1 MKKTSKYVL
10 LLSAGLLLAPVALN
24 PIVDVPTV
32 YATETVASKE
42 LTISGGYY
50 GMGVAIEPFTMTVKV
65 GDTISIDDIKAKFN
79 ITATTQSF
87 EMVDWE
93 GAPTKTWNS
102 ETTSI
107 VITEELLGYDNLR
120 ITFESLMSNVQH
132 EHHASF
138 LNLVDGSH
146 IKPTELNPKDWNG
159 APHIPGYIHVALY
172 GEGLMGRS
180 VSICYYVPE
189 GTDLATVRRLILER
203 KLENF
208 VVQNL
213 DSLFPT
219 ETVKIETS
227 ESQPAVSASSE
238 NNTTSSSTSQSEPT
252 TSSST
257 STSTSTSSSTE
268 LSTTSLFT
276 AKDFPDYSDEQV
288 LAAQVAYTIHQ
299 IGGEAIKPLYA
310 SGVKTTF
317 SSKEAGS
324 QATSFVPNV
333 ILPRKTYYIES
344 GLTGITTYSTVIT
357 YSDNGDGTITVY
369 SIPDSLDR
377 LGTTL
382 AEQEEKLNRLFKE
395 GHVITVLKPS
405 KEEVL
410 VRLQQMVGGSSSAST
425 NSTSIGPGQ
434 TSSGTASSD
443 VDTRGTATSSQ
454 STTGTTGS
462 KQSIKGTTAQGKST
476 AETTAADKVAA
487 KKADKKNL
495 PKTGEV
501 GSWLAIAGLALLPTA
516 AYFLKKQKENQG

>member
-24 PIVDVPTV
+24 HIVDVPTV

-42 LTISGGYY
+42 ITIAGGYY
-50 GMGVAIEPFTMTVKV
+50 GQGVAIDPFTMTVKV
-65 GDTISIDDIKAKFN
+65 GDVISIDDLKAKYN

-159 APHIPGYIHVALY
+159 APQIPGYIHVALY
-172 GEGLMGRS
+172 GEGAMGRS

-189 GTDLATVRRLILER
+189 GTDLATVRRLIDEKRLG
-203 KLENF
+203 NF
-208 VVQNL
+208 VVKNL
-213 DSLFPT
+213 DTLFPT
-219 ETVKIETS
+219 EVASIGNESGQSGNTGNTASVET
-227 ESQPAVSASSE
+227 PASDIGIKA
-238 NNTTSSSTSQSEPT
+238 
-252 TSSST
+252 
-257 STSTSTSSSTE
+257 
-268 LSTTSLFT
+268 LFT
-276 AKDFPDYSDEQV
+276 ATDFPGYSEEQV
-288 LAAQVAYTIHQ
+288 FAAQVAYTIHQ
-299 IGGEAIKPLYA
+299 IGGEAIKPLFA

-333 ILPRKTYYIES
+333 ILPKKTYYIES
-344 GLTGITTYSTVIT
+344 GLTGIITYSTVIT

-382 AEQEEKLNRLFKE
+382 AEQEEKLNRLFNE
-395 GHVITVLKPS
+395 GRVVSVLKPS

-410 VRLQQMVGGSSSAST
+410 SRLQKMVGGGSSVST
-425 NSTSIGPGQ
+425 TSTSTSHSESQSNQ
-434 TSSGTASSD
+434 TSLGT
-443 VDTRGTATSSQ
+443 TAPSQ
-454 STTGTTGS
+454 ST
-462 KQSIKGTTAQGKST
+462 KGTTKTQEKST
-476 AETTAADKVAA
+476 GQTNATDKATANKAN
-487 KKADKKNL
+487 KKSL
-495 PKTGEV
+495 PKTGQV
-501 GSWLAIAGLALLPTA
+501 NSGLALVGLALLPMA
-516 AYFLKKQKENQG
+516 AYFHKKQKKN

>member
-10 LLSAGLLLAPVALN
+10 LLSAGLLLAPIALN

-42 LTISGGYY
+42 IMIAGGYY
-50 GMGVAIEPFTMTVKV
+50 GQGVAIDPFTMTVKV
-65 GDTISIDDIKAKFN
+65 GDVISIDDLKAKYN
-79 ITATTQSF
+79 ITAATQSF

-172 GEGLMGRS
+172 GEGAMGTS

-189 GTDLATVRRLILER
+189 GTDLATVRRLIDEKRLG
-203 KLENF
+203 NF
-208 VVQNL
+208 VVKNL
-213 DSLFPT
+213 DSLFP
-219 ETVKIETS
+219 S
-227 ESQPAVSASSE
+227 EVTPAGNEGGQSSKAE
-238 NNTTSSSTSQSEPT
+238 N
-252 TSSST
+252 T
-257 STSTSTSSSTE
+257 STAETPISDVGSKA
-268 LSTTSLFT
+268 LFT
-276 AKDFPDYSDEQV
+276 ATDFPGHSEEQV
-288 LAAQVAYTIHQ
+288 FAAQVAYTIHKT
-299 IGGEAIKPLYA
+299 GGEAMKPLFA
-310 SGVKTTF
+310 SGVKTIF
-317 SSKEAGS
+317 HSKEAGS
-324 QATSFVPNV
+324 QATDLTPNV
-333 ILPRKTYYIES
+333 LLPRKTYYIMT
-344 GLTGITTYSTVIT
+344 GLEGISTYTKVIT
-357 YSDNGDGTITVY
+357 YSDNGDGTVTVY
-369 SIPDSLDR
+369 SIPDRLER
-377 LGTTL
+377 LGSTQ
-382 AEQEEKLNRLFKE
+382 EKYEEKMNVLFKE
-395 GHVITVLKPS
+395 GRVITVLKPS
-405 KEEVL
+405 MEEVSL
-410 VRLQQMVGGSSSAST
+410 RLKTMVKEDIFAST
-425 NSTSIGPGQ
+425 SLANIESKPSNPTSTSHNESQPGQ
-434 TSSGTASSD
+434 TPSGTASSD

-476 AETTAADKVAA
+476 AETTAADKTAV

-495 PKTGEV
+495 PKTGQV

-516 AYFLKKQKENQG
+516 AYFLKKQKKNQG

>member
-24 PIVDVPTV
+24 HIVDVPTV
-32 YATETVASKE
+32 YATETVGSKE
-42 LTISGGYY
+42 LTIAGGYY

-65 GDTISIDDIKAKFN
+65 GDVISIDDLKAKYN
-79 ITATTQSF
+79 ITAATQSF

-159 APHIPGYIHVALY
+159 APQIPGYIHVALY

-189 GTDLATVRRLILER
+189 GTDLATVRRLIDEKGLG
-203 KLENF
+203 NF
-208 VVQNL
+208 VVKNL
-213 DSLFPT
+213 DSLF
-219 ETVKIETS
+219 
-227 ESQPAVSASSE
+227 
-238 NNTTSSSTSQSEPT
+238 
-252 TSSST
+252 
-257 STSTSTSSSTE
+257 STE
-268 LSTTSLFT
+268 VTTIGNESGQSGNTGNTASVETPASDIGTEALFT
-276 AKDFPDYSDEQV
+276 AKDFPGYSEEQV
-288 LAAQVAYTIHQ
+288 FAAQVAYTIHQ
-299 IGGEAIKPLYA
+299 IGGEAIKPLFA

-333 ILPRKTYYIES
+333 ILPKKTYYIES
-344 GLTGITTYSTVIT
+344 GLTGIITYSTVIT

-382 AEQEEKLNRLFKE
+382 AEQEEKLKRLFNE
-395 GHVITVLKPS
+395 GRVVSVLKPS
-405 KEEVL
+405 KEDVL
-410 VRLQQMVGGSSSAST
+410 SRLQKMVGGGSSVST
-425 NSTSIGPGQ
+425 ISTSTSHSESQSNQ
-434 TSSGTASSD
+434 TSLGT
-443 VDTRGTATSSQ
+443 TAPSQ
-454 STTGTTGS
+454 STTATTGLNR
-462 KQSIKGTTAQGKST
+462 SIKGTVSSQEKST
-476 AETTAADKVAA
+476 GQTKATDKATD

-495 PKTGEV
+495 PKTGQV
-501 GSWLAIAGLALLPTA
+501 GSWLALAGLALLPTA
-516 AYFLKKQKENQG
+516 TYFLKKQKKN

>member
-1 MKKTSKYVL
+1 MKKTSKYIL

-24 PIVDVPTV
+24 HIVDVPTV
-32 YATETVASKE
+32 YATEAVASKE

-87 EMVDWE
+87 EMTDKE
-93 GAPTKTWNS
+93 GAPTKRWNPG
-102 ETTSI
+102 TTSI
-107 VITEELLGYDNLR
+107 VVTEELLAYDALS
-120 ITFESLMSNVQH
+120 ITFASSLSSPQPDQGH
-132 EHHASF
+132 FAYY
-138 LNLVDGSH
+138 LNLVDGS
-146 IKPTELNPKDWNG
+146 IIRPNEINPKDWNG

-172 GEGLMGRS
+172 GEGVMGTS

-189 GTDLATVRRLILER
+189 GTDLATVRRLIDEKRLG
-203 KLENF
+203 NF
-208 VVQNL
+208 VVKNL

-219 ETVKIETS
+219 ESVIIETS
-227 ESQPAVSASSE
+227 EPQPTVSASSE
-238 NNTTSSSTSQSEPT
+238 NNATSSSTSQSET
-252 TSSST
+252 TA
-257 STSTSTSSSTE
+257 TSSSTE

-288 LAAQVAYTIHQ
+288 FAAQVAYTIHQ
-299 IGGEAIKPLYA
+299 IGGEAIKPLFA

-317 SSKEAGS
+317 FSKEAGS

-344 GLTGITTYSTVIT
+344 GLTGIITYSTVIT

-425 NSTSIGPGQ
+425 NSTSIGQSDSQPGQ

-443 VDTRGTATSSQ
+443 VDTRGTATSNQ

-476 AETTAADKVAA
+476 AETTVADKAVV

-495 PKTGEV
+495 PKTGQV

>member
-24 PIVDVPTV
+24 HIVDVPTV
-32 YATETVASKE
+32 HATETVASKE
-42 LTISGGYY
+42 ITIAGGYY
-50 GMGVAIEPFTMTVKV
+50 GQGVAIDPFTMTVKV
-65 GDTISIDDIKAKFN
+65 GDVISIDDLKAKYN
-79 ITATTQSF
+79 ITAATQSF

-159 APHIPGYIHVALY
+159 APQIPGYIHVALY
-172 GEGLMGRS
+172 GEGVMGRS

-189 GTDLATVRRLILER
+189 GTDLATVRRLIDEKRLG
-203 KLENF
+203 NF
-208 VVQNL
+208 VVKNL
-213 DSLFPT
+213 DSLFLT
-219 ETVKIETS
+219 EVAPVGN
-227 ESQPAVSASSE
+227 ES
-238 NNTTSSSTSQSEPT
+238 SQSSNTGNTASVETPV
-252 TSSST
+252 SDIG
-257 STSTSTSSSTE
+257 TE
-268 LSTTSLFT
+268 ALFT
-276 AKDFPDYSDEQV
+276 ATDFPGYSEEQV
-288 LAAQVAYTIHQ
+288 LAAQVAYTLHK
-299 IGGEAIKPLYA
+299 IGGEAISPLFA

-333 ILPRKTYYIES
+333 ILPKKTYYIES
-344 GLTGITTYSTVIT
+344 GLTGIITYSTVIT

-382 AEQEEKLNRLFKE
+382 AEQEEKLNRLFNE
-395 GHVITVLKPS
+395 GRVVSVLKPS

-410 VRLQQMVGGSSSAST
+410 SRLQQMVGGGSSVST
-425 NSTSIGPGQ
+425 TSTSTSHSESQSNQ
-434 TSSGTASSD
+434 TPSGT
-443 VDTRGTATSSQ
+443 TLPSQ
-454 STTGTTGS
+454 STTATTGIN
-462 KQSIKGTTAQGKST
+462 QSIKGTVSSQEKST
-476 AETTAADKVAA
+476 GQTKATDKAAD

-495 PKTGEV
+495 PKTGQV
-501 GSWLAIAGLALLPTA
+501 GSWLTLAGLALLPMV
-516 AYFLKKQKENQG
+516 AYFHKKQKKN

>member
-42 LTISGGYY
+42 IMIAGGYY
-50 GMGVAIEPFTMTVKV
+50 GQGVAIDPFTMTVKV
-65 GDTISIDDIKAKFN
+65 GDVISIDDLKAKYN

-189 GTDLATVRRLILER
+189 GTDLATVRRLIDEKGLG
-203 KLENF
+203 NF
-208 VVQNL
+208 VVKNL

-219 ETVKIETS
+219 ETVIIETS
-227 ESQPAVSASSE
+227 EPQPAVSASSE
-238 NNTTSSSTSQSEPT
+238 NNATSSSTSQSET
-252 TSSST
+252 TA
-257 STSTSTSSSTE
+257 TSSSTE

-410 VRLQQMVGGSSSAST
+410 VRLQQMVGGTSSAST

>member
-10 LLSAGLLLAPVALN
+10 LLSAALLLDQIALN

-32 YATETVASKE
+32 HATETVASKE
-42 LTISGGYY
+42 ITIAGGYY
-50 GMGVAIEPFTMTVKV
+50 GQGVAIDPFTMTVKV
-65 GDTISIDDIKAKFN
+65 GDIISIDDLKAKYN

-87 EMVDWE
+87 EMTDKE

-159 APHIPGYIHVALY
+159 APQIPGYIHVALY
-172 GEGLMGRS
+172 GEGVMGRS

-189 GTDLATVRRLILER
+189 GTDLATVRRLIDEKRLG
-203 KLENF
+203 NF
-208 VVQNL
+208 VVKNL
-213 DSLFPT
+213 DSLFLT
-219 ETVKIETS
+219 EVAPVGN
-227 ESQPAVSASSE
+227 ES
-238 NNTTSSSTSQSEPT
+238 SQSSNTGNTASVETPV
-252 TSSST
+252 SDIG
-257 STSTSTSSSTE
+257 TE
-268 LSTTSLFT
+268 ALFT
-276 AKDFPDYSDEQV
+276 ATDFPGHSEEQV
-288 LAAQVAYTIHQ
+288 FAAQVAYTIHQ
-299 IGGEAIKPLYA
+299 IGGEAIKPLFA

-344 GLTGITTYSTVIT
+344 GLTGMITYSTVIT

-369 SIPDSLDR
+369 SIPDRLDR

-410 VRLQQMVGGSSSAST
+410 GRLQQMVGGSSSAST
-425 NSTSIGPGQ
+425 NSTSTGQSESQPGQ
-434 TSSGTASSD
+434 TPSGTTSSD
-443 VDTRGTATSSQ
+443 AESKR
-454 STTGTTGS
+454 TG
-462 KQSIKGTTAQGKST
+462 AQGKST
-476 AETTAADKVAA
+476 AETKATDKAAD

-495 PKTGEV
+495 PKTGQV
-501 GSWLAIAGLALLPTA
+501 GSWLTLAGLALLPMV
-516 AYFLKKQKENQG
+516 AYFHKKQKKN